1 MINAAR
7 IECSLRNC
15 YRLMWPP
22 VLIIVGF
29 VMYTDYLVDNS
40 DSIYVNSSQV
50 MLMLLLLPL
59 PLWFDSVGLSQEDA
73 HCTV

>member
-1 MINAAR
+1 
-7 IECSLRNC
+7 
-15 YRLMWPP
+15 
-22 VLIIVGF
+22 
-29 VMYTDYLVDNS
+29 MYTDYLVDNS

-59 PLWFDSVGLSQEDA
+59 RLWFDSVGLSQEDA